1 MLILHRRPLKTK
13 PLDIITLRGKQLMA
27 RNAKRLRV
35 TLEALRFTSVGSDPG
50 STLEIKGQLEARG
63 VFIDGQGD
71 PQPGFAK
78 VLWQEGGERYIAANT
93 EISINSSAEFLVFE
107 RDFLWIGGFITEVD
121 TFGSD
126 DSLGNGFRKI
136 QYVDIKNEI
145 VNVGFNESDQEV
157 LARYKVEVLGIENHP
172 EA

>member
-1 MLILHRRPLKTK
+1 
-13 PLDIITLRGKQLMA
+13 MA
-27 RNAKRLRV
+27 RKAKLIQV
-35 TLEALRFTSVGSDPG
+35 TLEALRCTSVGSDPG

-71 PQPGFAK
+71 PQTGFAK
-78 VLWQEGGERYIAANT
+78 ILWQRGEAAEIAEGT
-93 EISINSSAEFLVFE
+93 EIPVNSSAEFLVFE

-126 DSLGNGFRKI
+126 DSLGDGFRKI
-136 QYVDIKNEI
+136 GYDQINSEI
-145 VNVGFNESDQEV
+145 VNVGFNESGQEI
-157 LARYKVEVLGIENHP
+157 LARYKVEVLRIENHP